1 MIDVEKCI
9 ASIDWLTLVEQ
20 DMSIEEIMDTIT
32 SKTNLIGNLR
42 KIYNISSYV
51 VPHSFYAYS
60 CALQL
65 VLEGKARISRID
77 IKFDFDERFDA
88 FFARLGKTEP
98 SKILYESF
106 DVPSTVYY
114 GKRESDIYVRMYDKQ
129 LESNLVSPLSRVEFE
144 VKGSVA
150 FEFSKRVRFL
160 GYFDAFMFLYSRLEE
175 YRIRHFYS
183 LQLSDDLDIY
193 NYLPF
198 FTLDNN
204 DYVARFYRFYK
215 QYRKALLL
223 YCHNLKI
230 DNDTFF
236 EIMNTEFSDFKE
248 FSRKVVL

>member
-9 ASIDWLTLVEQ
+9 SSIDWLTLVEQ
-20 DMSIEEIMDTIT
+20 DMSIEEISDFIT
-32 SKTNLIGNLR
+32 SETNLVGNLR
-42 KIYNISSYV
+42 KIHNISSYV

-65 VLEGKARISRID
+65 VLDGKARISRID
-77 IKFDFDERFDA
+77 IKFDFDERFDL
-88 FFARLGKTEP
+88 FFARLADTEP
-98 SKILYESF
+98 SKILYERF

-129 LESNLVSPLSRVEFE
+129 LESNLLFPLSRVEFE

-150 FEFSKRVRFL
+150 FEFSKRIRFL
-160 GYFDAFMFLYSRLEE
+160 GYVDAFMFLYSRLEE
-175 YRIRHFYS
+175 YRVRHFDT
-183 LQLSDDLDIY
+183 LQLSNELDIY

-198 FTLDNN
+198 STLDNN

-215 QYRKALLL
+215 QYRKVLLL

-236 EIMNTEFSDFKE
+236 EIMNTDFSDFKD
-248 FSRKVVL
+248 FSKKVVL

>member
-20 DMSIEEIMDTIT
+20 DMSIEEISDFIT
-32 SKTNLIGNLR
+32 SKTNLTGNLR
-42 KIYNISSYV
+42 KIHNISSYV

-60 CALQL
+60 FALQL
-65 VLEGKARISRID
+65 VLDGKARISRID
-77 IKFDFDERFDA
+77 IKFDFYELFYLFFDK
-88 FFARLGKTEP
+88 LQNTNP

-106 DVPSTVYY
+106 DVPSTVYF

-129 LESNLVSPLSRVEFE
+129 LESDLDYPLSRVEFE

-175 YRIRHFYS
+175 YRVRHFDS

-198 FTLDNN
+198 TTLDNN
-204 DYVARFYRFYK
+204 DYVVRFYRFYQ
-215 QYRKALLL
+215 QYRNALLL
-223 YCHNLKI
+223 YCKNLKI
-230 DNDTFF
+230 DHDTFF
-236 EIMNTEFSDFKE
+236 EIMNTEFSDFKD
-248 FSRKVVL
+248 FSKKVVV

>member
-42 KIYNISSYV
+42 KIHNISSYV

-77 IKFDFDERFDA
+77 IKFDFGERFDV

-106 DVPSTVYY
+106 DIPSTVYY

-129 LESNLVSPLSRVEFE
+129 LESNLAYPLSRVEFE
-144 VKGSVA
+144 IKGSVA

-160 GYFDAFMFLYSRLEE
+160 GFFDAFMFLYSRLEE
-175 YRIRHFYS
+175 YRVRHFDS

-193 NYLPF
+193 NYFPF
-198 FTLDNN
+198 DTLDNN
-204 DYVARFYRFYK
+204 DYIARFYRFYK
-215 QYRKALLL
+215 QYHKSLLL
-223 YCHNLKI
+223 YCNNLKI

-236 EIMNTEFSDFKE
+236 EIMNEDFSDFKE
-248 FSRKVVL
+248 FSKRVVV

>member
-20 DMSIEEIMDTIT
+20 DMSIEEISDFIT

-42 KIYNISSYV
+42 KIHNISSYV

-77 IKFDFDERFDA
+77 IKFDFCERFDV
-88 FFARLGKTEP
+88 FFARLGNTEP

-175 YRIRHFYS
+175 YRVRHFDS

-198 FTLDNN
+198 STLDNN
-204 DYVARFYRFYK
+204 DYVVRFYRFYK
-215 QYRKALLL
+215 QYSKALLK
-223 YCHNLKI
+223 YCKNLKI
-230 DNDTFF
+230 DNGTFF
-236 EIMNTEFSDFKE
+236 EIMNTDFSDFKD
-248 FSRKVVL
+248 FSKKVVL

>member
-20 DMSIEEIMDTIT
+20 DMSIEEISDFIT
-32 SKTNLIGNLR
+32 SETNLVGNLR
-42 KIYNISSYV
+42 KIHNIPSYV
-51 VPHSFYAYS
+51 VPHSYYSYS

-65 VLEGKARISRID
+65 VLDGKARISRID
-77 IKFDFDERFDA
+77 IKFDFGERFDL
-88 FFARLGKTEP
+88 FFDRLGKTEP

-106 DVPSTVYY
+106 YVPSTVYY

-129 LESNLVSPLSRVEFE
+129 LESNLASPLSRVEFE

-150 FEFSKRVRFL
+150 FEFSKRIRFL
-160 GYFDAFMFLYSRLEE
+160 GYCDAFMYLYSKLEE
-175 YRIRHFYS
+175 YRVRHFDS
-183 LQLSDDLDIY
+183 LQLSDDLNIY
-193 NYLPF
+193 DYLPF
-198 FTLDNN
+198 ATPDDN

-215 QYRKALLL
+215 QYSKSLLL

-236 EIMNTEFSDFKE
+236 EIMNTEFSDFKD
-248 FSRKVVL
+248 FSKKVVV